1 MMAFHR
7 DELPVP
13 VELQVAAEVAL
24 GHRCLTAAKAL
35 ELETEDAESLLAD
48 IEAIATE
55 AGHLR
60 SRLKVPEVKQILER
74 LVWRSL
80 DALLQ
85 AGSDADE
92 RSPLELEADIL
103 HIERLIAVGDR
114 LSLGLCLDKSQE
126 LYFDALYSQIVPLC
140 LGWMQRQE
148 VSAGENKVVPVALDI
163 ARSEGGWELSSIRQL
178 LELGQTLAVDVECW
192 LNQLI
197 AF

>member
-35 ELETEDAESLLAD
+35 EVETEEVEPLLAE

-60 SRLKVPEVKQILER
+60 CRLNVPEVKQILEKM
-74 LVWRSL
+74 VWRSL
-80 DALLQ
+80 DRLLQ
-85 AGSDADE
+85 AGSGVED
-92 RSPLELEADIL
+92 RSPLELEAEIRT
-103 HIERLIAVGDR
+103 IERLIAVGDR

-126 LYFDALYSQIVPLC
+126 LYFDSLYSQIVPLC
-140 LGWMQRQE
+140 LGWLQRQE
-148 VSAGENKVVPVALDI
+148 ASAGENAVAAVALEI
-163 ARSEGGWELSSIRQL
+163 AGSGGGWELSSIRQL

-192 LNQLI
+192 LNQLS
-197 AF
+197 